1 MKDTP
6 PCLARAMARSG
17 PETDCMMALI
27 MGMFMV
33 RGQSSWPLRY
43 FTSGVLRLTASGT
56 HSDEEYPGTR
66 RYSPKVRLG

>member
-6 PCLARAMARSG
+6 PCFARAMARSG

-33 RGQSSWPLRY
+33 MGHASCPLRY

-56 HSDEEYPGTR
+56 QAEEEYPGTS